1 MRTITQKQ
9 MTSKLTLNDE
19 IRAFLDTEE
28 KLIWEAIIANNTADI
43 SSLLAEKGDSLV
55 VGDIITELLSE
66 GKSDTLENHDFVSIK
81 EENSPLLKNLVR
93 LIFAL
98 DVNGEHEDKK
108 LYISDKLFDIIPD
121 IVNNLKEQAK
131 GYPRTSIN
139 ALVWVEGAGMRS
151 SLNALIYYYRLKDN
165 AEALHFLIMNRTQIT
180 LAIMGHYKN
189 IVGPDMIEAARIKE
203 RMGNTDAAIS
213 FYKAVDAD
221 FRNELNWFT
230 STPEAGPNE
239 EDVVILESL
248 KEALTA
254 IDRLS
259 ETDEYSSICQ
269 QIDEVL
275 SREHIEIPD
284 FDDEDDDE

>member
-1 MRTITQKQ
+1 
-9 MTSKLTLNDE
+9 MTTKLTLNDE
-19 IRAFLDTEE
+19 IQAFLDTDE
-28 KLIWEAIIANNTADI
+28 KPIWEAIIENNIADI
-43 SSLLAEKGDSLV
+43 PSLLAEKEGGLT
-55 VGDIITELLSE
+55 GNIITELFSAENSE
-66 GKSDTLENHDFVSIK
+66 TLESHDFVSIK
-81 EENSPLLKNLVR
+81 EENSPLFKNLVR
-93 LIFAL
+93 LIFTL
-98 DVNGEHEDKK
+98 DINGECDDKRQ
-108 LYISDKLFDIIPD
+108 YVSDKLFDIIPD
-121 IVNNLKEQAK
+121 IVKNIKEQAK

-139 ALVWVEGAGMRS
+139 ALVWAEGAGMRS
-151 SLNALIYYYRLKDN
+151 SLNALIYYYKLKDN
-165 AEALHFLIMNRTQIT
+165 TEALHFLIMNRTQIT

-189 IVGPDMIEAARIKE
+189 IVGPDMIEAAKIKE
-203 RMGNTDAAIS
+203 RMGDADAAIS

-221 FRNELNWFT
+221 FRNELSWFT

-259 ETDEYSSICQ
+259 ETDEYSSVCQ